1 MVFFP
6 PVNFSPVEEGLYRS
20 GLPSE
25 INYPFLERLGLRTIL
40 YLFPD
45 EIDAQL

>member
-1 MVFFP
+1 MFFP